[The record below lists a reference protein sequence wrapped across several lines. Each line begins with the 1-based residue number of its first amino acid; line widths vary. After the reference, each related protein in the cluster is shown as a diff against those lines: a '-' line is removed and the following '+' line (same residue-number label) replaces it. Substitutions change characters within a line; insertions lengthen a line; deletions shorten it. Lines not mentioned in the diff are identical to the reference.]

1 MTLEEQAAY
10 LQQLK
15 EQAAL
20 DVSDPKQKLLM
31 ELTDTVSLLCH
42 HIYTLGAVVDGLNET
57 REAVQ
62 SQLEDFELEYE
73 ESEEESQMG
82 IDEYFDGK
90 ESPLYEVKCC
100 QCGDRFAV
108 DEATLVKGFQCPTCG
123 EHLIQAE

>member
-57 REAVQ
+57 LEAVQ

-90 ESPLYEVKCC
+90 ESPLYEAKCC